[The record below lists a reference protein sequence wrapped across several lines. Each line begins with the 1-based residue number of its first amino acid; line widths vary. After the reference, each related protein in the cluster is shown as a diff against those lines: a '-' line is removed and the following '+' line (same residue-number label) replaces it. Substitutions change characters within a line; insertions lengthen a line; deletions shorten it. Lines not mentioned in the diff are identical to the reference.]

1 MLMNINHLEVGATS
15 PRKDPCNKNCQI
27 DEDAVPVTAELF
39 ATLHAA
45 DGEND
50 VPARERASSFHIIRS
65 HENSFAASEPSLN
78 PDYPVCQAVEVQ
90 SQALSDDAI
99 SVRRND

>member
-1 MLMNINHLEVGATS
+1 MNMNINHLAVGATS
-15 PRKDPCNKNCQI
+15 PRKDPRNKNDQI
-27 DEDAVPVTAELF
+27 YEDFVPVTAELF
-39 ATLHAA
+39 AISHAA
-45 DGEND
+45 DGGNEA
-50 VPARERASSFHIIRS
+50 PARERASSFHIIRS